1 VYTVRGL
8 FTTQT
13 AMWSVMPLTYY
24 AETRLAT
31 TKALA
36 TNMAVA
42 EGLGKGEFGGLQ
54 ANLRAFITAMAPFLY
69 ATLYRSGVKVGRPG
83 APYLC
88 AAVAMLAAELI
99 HRRLRALVAQKEE
112 KHR

>member
-1 VYTVRGL
+1 
-8 FTTQT
+8 
-13 AMWSVMPLTYY
+13 
-24 AETRLAT
+24 
-31 TKALA
+31 
-36 TNMAVA
+36 
-42 EGLGKGEFGGLQ
+42 
-54 ANLRAFITAMAPFLY
+54 MAPFLY

-83 APYLC
+83 APYLS